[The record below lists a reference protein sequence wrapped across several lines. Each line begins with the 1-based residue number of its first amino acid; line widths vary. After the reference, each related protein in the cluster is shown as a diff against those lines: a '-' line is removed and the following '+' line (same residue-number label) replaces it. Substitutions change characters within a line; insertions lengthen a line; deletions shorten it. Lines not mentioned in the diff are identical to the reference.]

1 MQTKI
6 WRPPLTARFEH
17 RGDAVE
23 LVPLEPRH
31 RDLLVEGF
39 GHLSDRSRYLR
50 FMAPVS
56 VLNGSEV
63 EYLTNLD
70 MVDRFA
76 WAALVDGVPAAI
88 ARYSRITTR
97 PSVAEV
103 AVTVI
108 DEYQGRGLGP
118 ILIQSLAVVARAGGF
133 AAFEF
138 EVLPQNR
145 AMIRVLEK
153 IGASWKQEAGV
164 VRGEVELEDVPLP
177 PVDPDLVLDVV
188 GSARAARAEQ

>member
-17 RGDAVE
+17 GGSAVE
-23 LVPLEPRH
+23 LIPLEPRH

-39 GHLSDRSRYLR
+39 TQLSDRTRYLR

-56 VLNGSEV
+56 VLSGSEV

-70 MVDRFA
+70 MVNRFA
-76 WAALVDGVPAAI
+76 WAVLVEGEPAAL
-88 ARYSRITTR
+88 ARYSRTTTR

-118 ILIQSLAVVARAGGF
+118 MLIQSLAVVAQAAGF

-138 EVLPQNR
+138 EVLPENR
-145 AMIRVLEK
+145 PMLRVLEK

-164 VRGEVELEDVPLP
+164 VRGEVKLEDVPPP
-177 PVDPDLVLDVV
+177 PVDPDLLLDVV
-188 GSARAARAEQ
+188 GSARSARAEQ